1 MSWKADEIAF
11 QNCQVL
17 CWERK
22 VVQLLWKT
30 FCWFLKKL
38 NIELPYDLAI
48 RFLLLGINSKG
59 LKTSPEMHVPAC
71 L

>member
-1 MSWKADEIAF
+1 MSWKADETAF

-17 CWERK
+17 FRERK

-30 FCWFLKKL
+30 FFWFPKKL

-48 RFLLLGINSKG
+48 LFLLPGINSKG
-59 LKTSPEMHVPAC
+59 LRTSTEMHAPAC